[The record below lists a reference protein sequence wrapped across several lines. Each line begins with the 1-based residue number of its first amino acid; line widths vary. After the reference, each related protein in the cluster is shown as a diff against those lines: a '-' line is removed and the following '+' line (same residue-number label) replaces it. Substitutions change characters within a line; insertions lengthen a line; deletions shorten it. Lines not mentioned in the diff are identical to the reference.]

1 LKSKIPLSLK
11 LALAFGV
18 AWGGA
23 TGAIAQGMISAP
35 DSADAVAAAEFGAL
49 KGASTQQIVTIQRLL
64 RRLGYLKAETL
75 TREMDEPTSSAL
87 VSHFEAVKTSPRGM
101 TAEEVVRS
109 LFAQAWSKEGWATG
123 SVEGQSLVVDK
134 TEVLGAQQVLR
145 KLGYEPGP
153 EDGVFG
159 PATLASVESF
169 QEDNGLRVRG
179 LLTRNMQQN
188 IMRALKFADTK
199 PVTTIHMLNWN
210 GYINPDSLD
219 KFEKE
224 TNIRV
229 VHDVFDLS
237 SETKEL
243 LLNHTDKYDVIMQT
257 GAQMRLVLG
266 GTDVVETLDHAKIPN
281 SQYVDP
287 AILKV
292 ANALDPGNTHT
303 MPYMWGTVGLAVNND
318 MVKAIRPDIDVNS
331 TSLILDPKIAADLSK
346 CGIAVVDEPQ
356 DVIPSFVTYLGG
368 DMENISMPDLE
379 GVDLALS
386 KVGKYIKRVSVES
399 WIKSFSEGK
408 YCVVW
413 AYPGGTYRARD
424 LAKQKGT
431 GKITYNVPK
440 EGTQMWMDFMV
451 IPTRAPNK
459 DAAYKLIDFMLRPDV
474 AAANTNFLR
483 FANAVTTSAPFIDPV
498 LLNDPGLYPPAATL
512 RKISAMA
519 PISVPVEE
527 LLYQIWKKLPKE

>member
-1 LKSKIPLSLK
+1 VKKKNSISVTLAFATGLFLAGTIPL
-11 LALAFGV
+11 A
-18 AWGGA
+18 
-23 TGAIAQGMISAP
+23 AQGMVSAP
-35 DSADAVAAAEFGAL
+35 NSSFANSDEQFSAM
-49 KGASTQQIVTIQRLL
+49 KGATAQQMATIQRIL
-64 RRLGYLKAETL
+64 RRLGYLKAEEL
-75 TREMDEPTSSAL
+75 TRELDEPTSTAL
-87 VSHFEAVKTSPRGM
+87 LAHFETVKQSPRGLS
-101 TAEEVVRS
+101 TEQVVRS
-109 LFAQAWSKEGWATG
+109 LFAEAWIKEGWSTG

-134 TEVLGAQQVLR
+134 AEVQAAQEVLK
-145 KLGYEPGP
+145 KLNYEPGP
-153 EDGVFG
+153 VDGVFG
-159 PATLASVESF
+159 PATLSSVESF

-199 PVTTIHMLNWN
+199 PVSTIHMLNWN

-229 VHDVFDLS
+229 IHDVFDLS
-237 SETKEL
+237 SETKDL
-243 LLNHTDKYDVIMQT
+243 LLNHTDKYDVIIQT
-257 GAQMRLVLG
+257 GAQMRLVLE
-266 GTDVVETLDHAKIPN
+266 GTDVVDVLDHAKIPN
-281 SQYVDP
+281 SQNVDP

-292 ANALDPGNTHT
+292 SNALDPDNTHT

-318 MVKAIRPDIDVNS
+318 MVKAIRPNLKVDS

-346 CGIAVVDEPQ
+346 CGIAVVDEPI
-356 DVIPSFVTYLGG
+356 DVIPSFITYLGG
-368 DMENISMPDLE
+368 DIENISTTDLE
-379 GVDLALS
+379 AVDLAFS
-386 KVGKYIKRVSVES
+386 KVAKYIKRVSVES
-399 WIKSFSEGK
+399 WIKSIGTGK

-413 AYPGGTYRARD
+413 GYPGGTFRARD
-424 LAKQKGT
+424 MAKKNGT

-451 IPTRAPNK
+451 IPTHAQNK

-512 RKISAMA
+512 RKIAAMA
-519 PISVPVEE
+519 PISKPVES
-527 LLYQIWKKLPKE
+527 LLYSIWKKLPKE